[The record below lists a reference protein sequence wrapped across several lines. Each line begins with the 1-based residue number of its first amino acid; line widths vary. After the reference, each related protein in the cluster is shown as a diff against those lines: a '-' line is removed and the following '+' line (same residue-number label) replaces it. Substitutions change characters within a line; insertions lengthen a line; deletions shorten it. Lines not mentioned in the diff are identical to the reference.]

1 MRKKRMHYV
10 FLAVLTVFLFSLL
23 FVMSW
28 TNPMTVDSGDDAVSP
43 FTGISPFIAGFVI
56 MVVVFILILLVV
68 EKR

>member
-1 MRKKRMHYV
+1 
-10 FLAVLTVFLFSLL
+10 
-23 FVMSW
+23 
-28 TNPMTVDSGDDAVSP
+28 MTVDSGGDAVSP